1 MAEIDRP
8 LAVNPELPPIL
19 QQRQAEDLPRIREL
33 KRSVKENRALAIEE
47 AIINS
52 EALSQTGD
60 LTSEAPRE
68 LVEIPVKYS
77 HFFPLSKI
85 VEVEGSPY
93 ARAEDIEPYSR

>member
-8 LAVNPELPPIL
+8 LAVNPELPDIL

-33 KRSVKENRALAIEE
+33 KRLVKEDRALAIEE
-47 AIINS
+47 ALINGDV
-52 EALSQTGD
+52 LLRTGY
-60 LTSEAPRE
+60 LPVKSSTE